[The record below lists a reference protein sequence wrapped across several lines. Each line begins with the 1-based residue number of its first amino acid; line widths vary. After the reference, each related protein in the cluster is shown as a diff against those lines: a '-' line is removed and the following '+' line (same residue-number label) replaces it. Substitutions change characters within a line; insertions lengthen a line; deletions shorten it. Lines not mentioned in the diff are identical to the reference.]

1 MKTTVSLSDA
11 ALARADELIRSGR
24 YTSFGD
30 VVRDALDDAE
40 DSWVMETDDWTPK
53 PADIAA
59 VHEGRAA
66 FARGDGIPLEE
77 AAARLRAR
85 FPAR

>member
-40 DSWVMETDDWTPK
+40 DSWVMETDEWTPT

-59 VHEGRAA
+59 VQEGRAA
-66 FARGDGIPLEE
+66 FACGEGISLKE

-85 FPAR
+85 FPGQ

>member
-30 VVRDALDDAE
+30 VVRDALDDT
-40 DSWVMETDDWTPK
+40 DDGWIETDDWTPQ
-53 PADIAA
+53 PGDVAA
-59 VHEGRAA
+59 VKEGRAA
-66 FARGDGIPLEE
+66 FACGDGIPLEE

-85 FPAR
+85 FPGR